1 MVNTVFFFRYH
12 MSRGLNYENVL
23 SKYSDNLVK
32 NDYMVSRFV
41 KKIQPCVCISNMF
54 SCAQHVQTGNMF
66 IT

>member
-1 MVNTVFFFRYH
+1 MNAVFFFRYH

-54 SCAQHVQTGNMF
+54 SCVQTGNMF